1 MSSSSDRDS
10 LQIDQTD
17 DEQKLMYAKKLTNLL
32 TQFITSMSKVFP
44 EDKKLQSYKLTF
56 DPDEM
61 ELLGQLHSDF
71 QEHLHND
78 VLCSKSILRLTGQ
91 KPTFYSLVH
100 MEMYDELIEFINI
113 DLFNDINMKTKWSEI
128 KDNEES
134 AAAMEKVVFNIAVIC
149 RKAHGLSSRFSD
161 MPSKEAIQEDMENH
175 PGEILMIEKSGA
187 DVSFQKTSRDSI
199 KTFITHLDKIFDM
212 NTSSD
217 TCDVTNVVDDIII
230 CKKTILD
237 CIERN
242 DITTLLSLPIN
253 IFDNGELLKQWRTND
268 IDNEEEWKAEAF
280 KHLAQ
285 ILTLFEIN
293 TAVPDNVMNT
303 IEDLSQDI
311 FNSIQGGNFSLG
323 NLNIHKICSDLSEN
337 INEDDL
343 KNFSKNIP
351 EIMNSISTLGK
362 TIMK

>member
-1 MSSSSDRDS
+1 
-10 LQIDQTD
+10 
-17 DEQKLMYAKKLTNLL
+17 
-32 TQFITSMSKVFP
+32 MSKVFP
-44 EDKKLQSYKLTF
+44 EDKNLQSYKLTF
-56 DPDEM
+56 DPDELDIL
-61 ELLGQLHSDF
+61 EKIHESF
-71 QEHLHND
+71 QEHLGHD

-91 KPTFYSLVH
+91 SPTFYSLVH

-113 DLFNDINMKTKWSEI
+113 DLFNDINMKTKWSEM

-134 AAAMEKVVFNIAVIC
+134 ASAMEKVIFNMAVIC

-161 MPSKEAIQEDMENH
+161 MPSKDEIQEDMENH

-187 DVSFQKTSRDSI
+187 DVSFQKTTKDSI
-199 KTFITHLDKIFDM
+199 ATLLAHFDKIFKLKTNIDEV
-212 NTSSD
+212 NVS
-217 TCDVTNVVDDIII
+217 NVVDDIII
-230 CKKTILD
+230 CKKTISD

-242 DITTLLSLPIN
+242 DITTLLSLPIH
-253 IFDNGELLKQWRTND
+253 IFEEGALLKQWRTNE
-268 IDNEEEWKAEAF
+268 IENEEEWRVEAF

-343 KNFSKNIP
+343 QNFSKNIP
-351 EIMNSISTLGK
+351 AIMNSISTLGK